1 MNGKSV
7 SEPGVPLERD
17 RHAVMRAWLRKL
29 PERTLMVF
37 LAHRVEGKSYAE
49 IAAELRIGEWR
60 VRWHM
65 RRAIRHIIKIGRPY
79 REAFE
84 ALDPI
89 TQQVM
94 ELAWDGL
101 LNDRIALRLNLRHV
115 RRRQPSSLP
124 TLLIFNGLLPSNEL
138 AQYGR
143 SYSRCHYVSIPML

>member
-1 MNGKSV
+1 MMNGKSV

-65 RRAIRHIIKIGRPY
+65 RRAIRHIVKIGRPY
-79 REAFE
+79 REAFA

-101 LNDRIALRLNLRHV
+101 LNDRIALRLGLSV
-115 RRRQPSSLP
+115 RDVETRMAAALVALHKAA
-124 TLLIFNGLLPSNEL
+124 TL
-138 AQYGR
+138 
-143 SYSRCHYVSIPML
+143 

>member
-7 SEPGVPLERD
+7 PEPGTSLERD

-37 LAHRVEGKSYAE
+37 IAHRVEGKPYAE
-49 IAAELRIGEWR
+49 IAAELGIGEWR

-65 RRAIRHIIKIGRPY
+65 RKAIRHILKIGRPY
-79 REAFE
+79 REALA
-84 ALDPI
+84 ALDTV

-101 LNDRIALRLNLRHV
+101 LNDRIALRLGLSV
-115 RRRQPSSLP
+115 REVETRMAAALVALHRAA
-124 TLLIFNGLLPSNEL
+124 TL
-138 AQYGR
+138 
-143 SYSRCHYVSIPML
+143 